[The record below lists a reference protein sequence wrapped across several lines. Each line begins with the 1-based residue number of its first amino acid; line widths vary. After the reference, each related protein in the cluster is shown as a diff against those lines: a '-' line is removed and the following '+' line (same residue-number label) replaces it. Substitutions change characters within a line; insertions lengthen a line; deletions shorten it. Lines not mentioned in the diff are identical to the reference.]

1 MTIKTYVYDTCKM
14 VRYYFTKK
22 CINIYYNYQD
32 DVDLVN
38 LVQCY
43 LSIDQPGTAARI
55 AAGLVARDQSL
66 KIMLL

>member
-1 MTIKTYVYDTCKM
+1 MAYFPCRIKK
-14 VRYYFTKK
+14 YFLK
-22 CINIYYNYQD
+22 CIIICQD

-38 LVQCY
+38 LIQCY

-66 KIMLL
+66 I